1 ERLQKVQRNYSM
13 EYITS
18 IVPETIA
25 VLGPDEGKHL
35 AASAARLVGMHTF
48 DDVAALLGGVAP
60 GPAGFRMAMLR
71 LARGQGDD
79 AVLDDSTIRQTTWK
93 LMADRPS
100 LSPAVFD
107 AWNELWVGA
116 ALAHD
121 RFIRLEVTKRRD
133 CGDQCWEWQIT

>member
-1 ERLQKVQRNYSM
+1 M
-13 EYITS
+13 
-18 IVPETIA
+18 P
-25 VLGPDEGKHL
+25 
-35 AASAARLVGMHTF
+35 TF

-60 GPAGFRMAMLR
+60 GPAGFRTAMLR

-79 AVLDDSTIRQTTWK
+79 AVLDASVEPSTIRQTSWK

-133 CGDQCWEWQIT
+133 RGDECWEWRIR